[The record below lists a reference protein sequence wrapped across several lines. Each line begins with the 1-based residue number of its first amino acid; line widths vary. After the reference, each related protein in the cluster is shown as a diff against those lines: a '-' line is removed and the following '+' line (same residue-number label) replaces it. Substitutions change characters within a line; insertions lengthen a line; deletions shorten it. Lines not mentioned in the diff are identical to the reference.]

1 MDRRVLVLLA
11 IAMAAVAASWLRAD
25 QPPASP
31 VPQVQT
37 SPPVPAPPAQTP
49 AAPTGKAPSLAFAS
63 ETGVL
68 LSPILPAQAAVF
80 EGVMEQVRQVLA
92 KSTDPTQRQ
101 QAAGWKIYKA
111 AEPFTTYTL
120 YVSIMSPAV
129 KGAEYN
135 VFELLQASM
144 GDAAARDTFQKFRS
158 AFGGPQHVLNLDT
171 VMVMGEQVAG
181 GK

>member
-1 MDRRVLVLLA
+1 MFRRAFVVLAV
-11 IAMAAVAASWLRAD
+11 AMAAAAAAFVRA
-25 QPPASP
+25 QQASP

-37 SPPVPAPPAQTP
+37 PVVPAPPGQAPIT
-49 AAPTGKAPSLAFAS
+49 PTGKAPSLAFAS

-80 EGVMEQVRQVLA
+80 EEVMEQVRQVLA
-92 KSTDPTQRQ
+92 KSTDPVQRQ

-111 AEPFTTYTL
+111 VEPFSSYTL

-135 VFELLQASM
+135 VFELLQASL
-144 GDAAARDTFQKFRS
+144 GDAEARDVFQKFRS

-171 VMVMGEQVAG
+171 VMVMGEPVAG
-181 GK
+181 NR